1 MISIDKLSYQS
12 KLRDISADLK
22 FSYAVLTLLICVI
35 TRWVP
40 MALVVL
46 SVNGYLTVMRGGVK
60 RSRYLGYLG
69 VPLAFL
75 VVSTLSILLNFSQTP
90 LDLFAIPLFDGYV
103 TASWAGLMQMLQLV
117 LTALASVS
125 CLYFLSFTTPMPDIL
140 GVLGTLHCP
149 ALVMELMLL
158 IYRYIFVLLEVAH
171 EIGVAQAS
179 RLGQRDYKTSVKSFV
194 ALVSAVFIRAMKK
207 STALYDAMEARCY
220 DGTLHVLQETVPA
233 KAWHW
238 VAVAV
243 FDGGLLVW
251 FLVVKGI
258 G

>member
-1 MISIDKLSYQS
+1 MIGIDTLSYQS
-12 KLRDISADLK
+12 KLRYVNPTLK
-22 FSYAVLTLLICVI
+22 FTYAMGTLLLCVC

-40 MALVVL
+40 VALVVL
-46 SVNGYLTVMRGGVK
+46 AVNSYIIVVGGGVKAKRYVQYLTVPV
-60 RSRYLGYLG
+60 
-69 VPLAFL
+69 VFL
-75 VVSTLSILLNFSQTP
+75 LLSVASIVVNVSALP
-90 LDLFAIPLFDGYV
+90 LDLLALPIGDWYITV
-103 TASWAGLMQMLQLV
+103 STASLTQGVQL
-117 LTALASVS
+117 LCTALSSVT
-125 CLYFLSFTTPMPDIL
+125 CLYVLSFTTPMPDIL